1 MYRLPQEC
9 LERLSCSLENGPSVD
24 WNVLATEGFGSI
36 YSDDLKLAKIK
47 SSPRPAWGLLWDLCS
62 RDIRVET
69 LLQALKSIGNERAI
83 SIILEEVPELRK
95 SCLDREISPP
105 PGIRSR
111 QPEENNWE
119 EAATLRR
126 PVQESGIG
134 NRKPSSHLV
143 RNTTLMDMIST
154 IFPCF
159 GYFNHFY

>member
-47 SSPRPAWGLLWDLCS
+47 SSPRPAWGLIWDLCS

-83 SIILEEVPELRK
+83 SIILEGELFTYCCFFIFVSFTLSLKSTRK
-95 SCLDREISPP
+95 IIRRNPLKNGTIRVGYYLIFSPRHRNACYSCAPLK
-105 PGIRSR
+105 
-111 QPEENNWE
+111 
-119 EAATLRR
+119 ATSNFIL
-126 PVQESGIG
+126 
-134 NRKPSSHLV
+134 
-143 RNTTLMDMIST
+143 
-154 IFPCF
+154 
-159 GYFNHFY
+159 